1 MTEEKRI
8 YTIATA
14 HLDTVWNWDFEYVIE
29 TCIPKTLDDNFAL
42 FEKYPNYRFNFEGAY
57 RYELME
63 EYYPEKFEKLKE
75 YIKEK
80 RWNVT
85 GSCYEN
91 GDVNVPSPE
100 LLFRNVIYGN
110 GYFERKFGVRSND
123 IFLPDCFGFGWA
135 LPAIAEHANLKGFST
150 QKLSWGSA
158 YGVPFDIGI
167 WTGSNGKSIFASLDA
182 KSYCTTFKKVRTN
195 DKLLKKLNRNI
206 KNFDFNWT
214 FGYHGVG
221 DVGGAPKEASVKTVE
236 EEIAENP
243 SSEIKVLSSTP
254 TEFFDD
260 LSSLDLSTVSR
271 LPVWN
276 NELVMTNHGVGSYT
290 SRSFSKRCTRRCE
303 ELADM
308 AERSSVIASSVCGA
322 KYPSTELEKSWK
334 RVIAH
339 TFHDDLTGT
348 SVERVYKRSWNDY
361 IASLNQF
368 SNAFEG
374 AGAEI
379 VKNMDTSWTK
389 GVAVVVSNSLEQPRM
404 APVDITIPYVGYNFI
419 RVFDKAGR
427 ELPSQVN
434 YVDNSVIKAT
444 VCVNVP
450 ALGFKVLDVL
460 YSYQPCSMN
469 TGVRVNGNT
478 LENHKYIVSI
488 NKNGDISSIIDKT
501 LGSVELLEKPIRFE
515 LNKYKGAFM
524 YPAWELRYDEVMRYP
539 WEFAEKGISEIVE
552 TGPARATIK
561 VTQTV
566 GKSTFTYYVSLS
578 AGGKTVNV
586 FNEVEWRE
594 FKRVLHNGFYLTA
607 KNESAVYDLGLG
619 TISRKRATKKL
630 YSVPAQ
636 KWADIS
642 DPEKNYGVSILSDS
656 KYGWIMKDNKS
667 LRLTVVHSPKHYYR
681 NDSVQGMMDFG
692 LNRYGY
698 AIYSHK
704 GDFTEG
710 TQFEARCFNQPM
722 AVFTSD
728 KHVGAL
734 GSEYSFGVIGNND
747 VIIRALKKSE
757 ETNEVIIRVNESAGR
772 RADRVE
778 VFLGKGILSAR
789 EVYATEEEIGEA
801 TVLDGRLVFDL
812 APYEVKTFALTLLS
826 CNVSSREEQTVL
838 PLPYNIKATSFN
850 SDRSEGII
858 PTINVS
864 IPSEIF
870 PKVIDCCGVRFETG
884 NVHDEFNALV
894 CNGQRIKTKGKKL
907 YFIAAS
913 LYGDRAYDFGLG
925 DTARTSIKVNAVNER
940 IGGWDLYNLAETA
953 FIKTG
958 KLAWE
963 CTHTHSK
970 SGDNVAS
977 RLFFFM
983 YEINTERFDEVV
995 LPSDSGLIILAAT
1008 ESNDAHLVRLNT
1020 ALYDRVENRPFDFK
1034 LKGKEKRQHKRRL
1047 RNSKRR
1053 PNQTI

>member
-100 LLFRNVIYGN
+100 LLFRNVLYGN

-195 DKLLKKLNRNI
+195 DKLLKKLNKNI
-206 KNFDFNWT
+206 KSFDFNWT

-374 AGAEI
+374 ASAEI

-478 LENHKYIVSI
+478 LENHKYVVSI

-586 FNEVEWRE
+586 FNEIEWRE

-995 LPSDSGLIILAAT
+995 LPCDSGLIILAAT

-1047 RNSKRR
+1047 RNSKRK

>member
-1 MTEEKRI
+1 MTEDKRI

-14 HLDTVWNWDFEYVIE
+14 HLDTVWNWDFEHVIE

-100 LLFRNVIYGN
+100 LLFRNVLYGN

-195 DKLLKKLNRNI
+195 DKLLKKLNKNI

-214 FGYHGVG
+214 YAYHGVG

-374 AGAEI
+374 ASAEI

-478 LENHKYIVSI
+478 IENHKYIVSI

-552 TGPARATIK
+552 SGPARATIK

-642 DPEKNYGVSILSDS
+642 DPEKNYGISILSDS

-734 GSEYSFGVIGNND
+734 GSEYSFGAISNSD

-757 ETNEVIIRVNESAGR
+757 ETNEVIIRVNEAAGR

-801 TVLDGRLVFDL
+801 SVLDGRLVFDL

-826 CNVSSREEQTVL
+826 CNVASREEQTVVE
-838 PLPYNIKATSFN
+838 LPYNIKATSFN

-884 NVHDEFNALV
+884 SVHDEFNALV

-925 DTARTSIKVNAVNER
+925 DTARTSINVNAVNER

-1047 RNSKRR
+1047 RNSKRK

>member
-1 MTEEKRI
+1 MTDEKRI

-14 HLDTVWNWDFEYVIE
+14 HLDTVWNWDFEYVLE
-29 TCIPKTLDDNFAL
+29 TCLPKTLDDNFAL
-42 FEKYPNYRFNFEGAY
+42 FEKYPHYRFNFEGAY

-75 YIKEK
+75 YIKDK

-100 LLFRNVIYGN
+100 LLFRNVLYGN

-135 LPAIAEHANLKGFST
+135 LPAVAEHANLKGFST

-158 YGVPFDIGI
+158 YGVPFDIGV

-182 KSYCTTFKKVRTN
+182 KSYCTTFKKIRTN
-195 DKLLKKLNRNI
+195 DRLLKKLNKNI
-206 KNFDFNWT
+206 KNYDFGWT

-221 DVGGAPKEASVKTVE
+221 DVGGAPKEQSVKTVE
-236 EEIAENP
+236 AEIGEND
-243 SSEIKVLSSTP
+243 SSEIKVLSSSP
-254 TEFFDD
+254 TEFFND
-260 LSSLDLSTVSR
+260 LSSLDLSARSR

-290 SRSFSKRCTRRCE
+290 SRSFSKRCNRKSE

-308 AERSSVIASSVCGA
+308 AERTSVIAANVCGA
-322 KYPSTELEKSWK
+322 KYPSTELEKAWK

-339 TFHDDLTGT
+339 TFHDDITGT

-374 AGAEI
+374 SGAEI
-379 VKNMDTSWTK
+379 IKNMDTSWTK
-389 GVAVVVSNSLEQPRM
+389 GIAVVVSNCLEQPRM
-404 APVDITIPYVGYNFI
+404 APVDITIPSVGFKYI
-419 RVFDKAGR
+419 RVFDKSGR
-427 ELPSQVN
+427 EFPTQVN
-434 YVDNSVIKAT
+434 YADKSIIKAT

-460 YSYQPCSMN
+460 YSYEPCTMN
-469 TGVRVNGNT
+469 TGVRVSGNM
-478 LENHKYIVSI
+478 LENHKYIVTI

-501 LGSVELLEKPIRFE
+501 LDSTELLEKPIRFE
-515 LNKYKGAFM
+515 LNRYNGDRI
-524 YPAWELRYDEVMRYP
+524 YPAWELTYDEVMRYP
-539 WEFAEKGISEIVE
+539 WEFAEKGICEIVE
-552 TGPARATIK
+552 SGPARATIK
-561 VTQTV
+561 VTQFV
-566 GKSTFTYYVSLS
+566 GNSKFTYYVSLS

-586 FNEVEWRE
+586 FNEIEWRE
-594 FKRVLHNGFYLTA
+594 FRRVLHNGFHLTV
-607 KNESAVYDLGLG
+607 KNETATFDLGLG

-642 DPEKNYGVSILSDS
+642 DPTKNIGVSILSDS
-656 KYGWIMKDNKS
+656 KYGWIMKDNKT
-667 LRLTVVHSPKHYYR
+667 LRLTVIHSPKNYYR

-728 KHVGAL
+728 KHIGAL
-734 GSEYSFGVIGNND
+734 GSEYSFGAISNPNVI
-747 VIIRALKKSE
+747 VRALKKSE
-757 ETNEVIIRVNESAGR
+757 ETNEVIIRVNEASGQK
-772 RADRVE
+772 ADKVE

-801 TVLDGRLVFDL
+801 SVAGGRLIFDL

-826 CNVSSREEQTVL
+826 CNVSSREEQAVVT
-838 PLPYNIKATSFN
+838 LPYNIKATSFN
-850 SDRSEGII
+850 SDRSEGSI
-858 PTINVS
+858 PTIGVS
-864 IPSEIF
+864 IPAEIF

-884 NVHDEFNALV
+884 SVHDEFNALV
-894 CNGQRIKTKGKKL
+894 CNGQKIRTDGKKL

-913 LYGDRAYDFGLG
+913 LYGDKAYDFGLG
-925 DTARTSIKVNAVNER
+925 DTARASIKVNAINER

-953 FIKTG
+953 FIKPG

-970 SGDNVAS
+970 SADNAGA
-977 RLFFFM
+977 RLYFFM
-983 YEINTERFDEVV
+983 YEINTERFDEIT
-995 LPSDSGLIILAAT
+995 LPSDNGLVILAASQSFD
-1008 ESNDAHLVRLNT
+1008 EHLVRLNT
-1020 ALYDRVENRPFDFK
+1020 ALYDRVENRTFNYK
-1034 LKGKEKRQHKRRL
+1034 LKGREKRFHKRHMKL
-1047 RNSKRR
+1047 SWRR
-1053 PNQTI
+1053 TNRTI

>member
-100 LLFRNVIYGN
+100 LLFRNVLYGN

-167 WTGSNGKSIFASLDA
+167 WTGTNGKSIFASLDA

-195 DKLLKKLNRNI
+195 DKLLKKLNKNI

-374 AGAEI
+374 ASAEI

-586 FNEVEWRE
+586 FNEIEWRE

-995 LPSDSGLIILAAT
+995 LPCDSGLIILAAT

-1047 RNSKRR
+1047 RNSKRK

>member
-150 QKLSWGSA
+150 QKLSWGST

-195 DKLLKKLNRNI
+195 DKLLKKLNKNI

-374 AGAEI
+374 ASAEI

-884 NVHDEFNALV
+884 NVHNEFNALV

>member
-100 LLFRNVIYGN
+100 LLFRNVLYGN

-195 DKLLKKLNRNI
+195 DKLLKKLNKNI

-374 AGAEI
+374 ASAEI

-586 FNEVEWRE
+586 FNEIEWRE

-826 CNVSSREEQTVL
+826 CNVSSREEQTVV

-995 LPSDSGLIILAAT
+995 LPCDSGLIILAAT

-1047 RNSKRR
+1047 RNSKRK

>member
-42 FEKYPNYRFNFEGAY
+42 FEKYPDYRFNFEGAY

-826 CNVSSREEQTVL
+826 CNVSSREEQTVVE
-838 PLPYNIKATSFN
+838 LPYNIKATSFN